1 MTRILVTVEESS
13 MIQDVIEAI
22 KKLRGVSDTQL
33 LSSDGSAS
41 EFDDKVFSP
50 KVSRLFGIAK
60 GVELSQIVNDDRLA
74 YLLSK

>member
-33 LSSDGSAS
+33 LSSEGLAA
-41 EFDDKVFSP
+41 EHGGEALSP
-50 KVSRLFGIAK
+50 KVRSLLGIARDI
-60 GVELSQIVNDDRLA
+60 ELSQIVNDDRLA

>member
-33 LSSDGSAS
+33 LSSDGLAT
-41 EFDDKVFSP
+41 EYGGKALSP
-50 KVSRLFGIAK
+50 KVRSLLGIAK
-60 GVELSQIVNDDRLA
+60 DIELSQIVNDDRLA

>member
-50 KVSRLFGIAK
+50 KISRLFGIAK
-60 GVELSQIVNDDRLA
+60 GVELSQIVNDDRLS

>member
-33 LSSDGSAS
+33 LSSDGLAT
-41 EFDDKVFSP
+41 EYGGEALSP
-50 KVSRLFGIAK
+50 KVRSLLGIARDI
-60 GVELSQIVNDDRLA
+60 ELSQIVNDDRLA

>member
-33 LSSDGSAS
+33 LSSDSSAT
-41 EFDDKVFSP
+41 ELENRVFSP
-50 KVSRLFGIAK
+50 KVSSLFGIAK
-60 GVELSQIVNDDRLA
+60 NIEFSQIVNDDRLA

>member
-50 KVSRLFGIAK
+50 KISRLFGIAK

>member
-1 MTRILVTVEESS
+1 

-50 KVSRLFGIAK
+50 KISRLFGIAK
-60 GVELSQIVNDDRLA
+60 GVELSQIVNDDRLS

>member
-33 LSSDGSAS
+33 LSSEGLVA
-41 EFDDKVFSP
+41 EHGGEALSP
-50 KVSRLFGIAK
+50 KVRSLLGIARDI
-60 GVELSQIVNDDRLA
+60 ELSQIVNDDRLA